1 MRALRGTAATILIAI
16 ALAVPAPARADGG
29 ALISFTQTHYLPG
42 DVAEGEGYVY
52 VPKQH
57 RGLLDRGPFYAYLAN
72 GGAGDQD
79 LPLGTVEIE
88 PYRRTE
94 FELHL
99 SFTVPDVR
107 GDYYTVRICNDPCT
121 VSGFREPLTGTI
133 SVVQTEREATLLNDN
148 EKLTYR
154 NYALG
159 RKLRKTERTVTEL
172 EAELAA
178 AQSATVESQVA
189 EPSPP
194 PLATAGA
201 VIQGDDRP
209 LVDAWA
215 LVGLGGA
222 FVVALACVGVA
233 IAFSRGARRHDPMPV
248 K

>member
-1 MRALRGTAATILIAI
+1 MRALRGTVATILIAI

-42 DVAEGEGYVY
+42 DVADGEGYVY
-52 VPKQH
+52 VPEQH
-57 RGLLDRGPFYAYLAN
+57 QGLLDRGPFYGYLMNAA
-72 GGAGDQD
+72 AGNRD

-88 PYRRTE
+88 PYRKTE

-99 SFTVPDVR
+99 SFTVPDVP

-121 VSGFREPLTGTI
+121 VSGFQEPLTGTI

-148 EKLTYR
+148 EKLNYR
-154 NYALG
+154 SYALA
-159 RKLRKTERTVTEL
+159 RKLRKAERTVTEL
-172 EAELAA
+172 QTELAS
-178 AQSATVESQVA
+178 AQTSTVVSPVA
-189 EPSPP
+189 EA
-194 PLATAGA
+194 LATAA
-201 VIQGDDRP
+201 VIPPDDRP

-215 LVGLGGA
+215 LFGLGGA
-222 FVVALACVGVA
+222 VVVALACVGVA